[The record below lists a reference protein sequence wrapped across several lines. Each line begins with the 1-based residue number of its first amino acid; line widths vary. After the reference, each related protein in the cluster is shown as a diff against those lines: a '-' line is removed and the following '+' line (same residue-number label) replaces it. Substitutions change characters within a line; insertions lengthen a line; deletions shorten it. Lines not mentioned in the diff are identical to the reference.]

1 MTSVIS
7 VENLSKQYII
17 GHQKQENYNNL
28 REEITQGVSRFLTK
42 LTHPFAEKKEDFTHE
57 EFWALKDISFDIQQ
71 GERIGII
78 GGNGAGKST
87 LLKILSRITE
97 PTSGKVSIKGRVAS
111 LLEVGTG
118 FHPELS
124 GRENVFLNGA
134 ILGMSKAEIKKLFDE
149 IVAFAEVEKFLDTPV
164 KRYSSGMYVRLA
176 FSVAA
181 HLGSEILIV
190 DEVLGVGDANF
201 QKKCM
206 GKIEDASNDG
216 RTVLFVS
223 HSMSMISELCQKGIL
238 LKHGGVLFQG
248 AMSDTLMAYHQ
259 DNRGNQSENYNR
271 PKSEYESENIILL
284 AVELAGAGGALGFT
298 IHDELVIR
306 MKYRIKK
313 EAKAKFVPEFH
324 FNRAD
329 DSYAFVTYAEDVIDL
344 PSGEYIAECKIP
356 GRLLNDGP
364 YIVGAA
370 MAGYFSDHWNT
381 EFYDPNALT
390 FTIVDPMDQRANR
403 YGFTGLI
410 PGAVRPKL
418 EWNINRSKDN

>member
-1 MTSVIS
+1 MASVIC
-7 VENLSKQYII
+7 VENLSKKYII
-17 GHQKQENYNNL
+17 SHQKQESDGTPNL
-28 REEITQGVSRFLTK
+28 AK
-42 LTHPFAEKKEDFTHE
+42 AKEGITHE
-57 EFWALKDISFDIQQ
+57 EFWALKDVSFNIEQ
-71 GERIGII
+71 GDRVGLI

-97 PTSGKVSIKGRVAS
+97 PTSGRVTITGRVAS

-134 ILGMSKAEIKKLFDE
+134 ILGMSKAEIKRLFDE

-176 FSVAA
+176 FSVAV

-190 DEVLGVGDANF
+190 DEVLGVGDTNF
-201 QKKCM
+201 QNKCM
-206 GKIEDASNDG
+206 AKIEDVSNDG

-238 LKHGGVLFQG
+238 LKQGGVLFQG
-248 AMSDTLMAYHQ
+248 GISDTLMTYHQ
-259 DNRGNQSENYNR
+259 DNRDTMREGESEVEGENENEIENDNP
-271 PKSEYESENIILL
+271 PKAEYESENAVLL
-284 AVELAGAGGALGFT
+284 AVELAGNASELT
-298 IHDELVIR
+298 IHDELVVR

-313 EAKAKFVPEFH
+313 EAEAKFVPEFH
-324 FNRAD
+324 FHRAD
-329 DSYAFVTYAEDVIDL
+329 GSCAFVTYSEDVIDL
-344 PSGEYIAECKIP
+344 PPGEYVAECKIP
-356 GRLLNDGP
+356 GRLLNEGP

-370 MAGYFSDHWNT
+370 MGGYFADHWNT
-381 EFYDPNALT
+381 EFYDPGALI
-390 FTIVDPMDQRANR
+390 FNIVDPMDQRFNR
-403 YGFTGLI
+403 YSFTGPI
-410 PGAVRPKL
+410 HGAVRPKL